1 MSADAAPRR
10 VRPGLEDH
18 GLRLTLAVMA
28 ALLAGLCWDNPLVAL
43 IAPLLTAVLMA
54 PAAPAPS
61 AARIIAAPV
70 VIWLVCGAIAGVA
83 TLLAQ
88 DDAVLLL
95 LVGTAVFLC
104 FRSDAANGPSP
115 LTGLLLILIVTVAPT
130 SAVAGAYAGDLVE
143 AMAWG
148 VLIAMLGAA
157 LAHVLLPVRRPA
169 AAAAAAR
176 AFSPDR
182 GLRTPLVKTLLL
194 MVLVAWFVVTDKTN
208 ALYILVTAA
217 TVLRMP
223 ASTSLA
229 AGLVLSNFVGGAL
242 AICIGGLTLAISSD
256 LFTLLAFAAM
266 ILVLG
271 LTIEGGGNRGLI
283 AQGAV
288 SASIILFAL
297 TVMPVDGSSAY
308 VERVLEVAATM
319 LYVVLGRAAFAS
331 APDRSPRPQPA

>member
-1 MSADAAPRR
+1 MSTDVNQRTIL
-10 VRPGLEDH
+10 PGLEDH
-18 GLRLTLAVMA
+18 GLRLTAAVMA
-28 ALLAGLCWDNPLVAL
+28 ALLVGLCSSNPLVAL

-54 PAAPAPS
+54 PGAPAPG
-61 AARIIAAPV
+61 AAKIIAGPV
-70 VIWLVCGAIAGVA
+70 VIWLVCGVIATVA
-83 TLLAQ
+83 TQLAQ
-88 DDAVLLL
+88 DNGVLLL
-95 LVGTAVFLC
+95 LLGTAVFLC
-104 FRSDAANGPSP
+104 FRSDAVNGPSP
-115 LTGLLLILIVTVAPT
+115 MTGLLLILIVTVAPT
-130 SAVAGAYAGDLVE
+130 SAVAGTYASDLVE

-157 LAHVLLPVRRPA
+157 FSHVLLPVRRPA
-169 AAAAAAR
+169 AAAAA
-176 AFSPDR
+176 SEVTPDH

-194 MVLVAWFVVTDKTN
+194 MVLVGWFVVTDKTN

-229 AGLVLSNFVGGAL
+229 AGLVMSNFVGGAL

-297 TVMPVDGSSAY
+297 TVMPVDGSAAF
-308 VERVLEVAATM
+308 VQRVLEVAATM
-319 LYVVLGRAAFAS
+319 LYVILGRAVFAT
-331 APDRSPRPQPA
+331 APVRSPRRQPA

>member
-18 GLRLTLAVMA
+18 GLRLTLSVMA

-95 LVGTAVFLC
+95 LLGTAVFLC
-104 FRSDAANGPSP
+104 FRSDAVNGPSP

-169 AAAAAAR
+169 AAAAAR

-194 MVLVAWFVVTDKTN
+194 MVLVAWFVLTDKTN
-208 ALYILVTAA
+208 ALYILVTAT

-242 AICIGGLTLAISSD
+242 AICIGGLALAISSD

-288 SASIILFAL
+288 SAAIILFAL

-308 VERVLEVAATM
+308 VQRVLEVAATM
-319 LYVVLGRAAFAS
+319 LYVILGRAAFAS
-331 APDRSPRPQPA
+331 ASVRSPRRQPA